1 MKYSVKGDQG
11 WKIASPC
18 ALRASDHKV
27 LMVLGVCLHFN
38 VLLAAGRCHGEA
50 PDLGAVVIPDGLLLR
65 IKSHSLPN
73 EVPAAIAPH
82 IERHLKADD
91 QNALV
96 QLFGPFSQW
105 MLAIVLQQKRG
116 PSVKHSVHRT

>member
-1 MKYSVKGDQG
+1 
-11 WKIASPC
+11 
-18 ALRASDHKV
+18 
-27 LMVLGVCLHFN
+27 MVLGVCLHFN
-38 VLLAAGRCHGEA
+38 VLLAAGRRHGEA

-91 QNALV
+91 QDALV
-96 QLFGPFSQW
+96 ELLGT
-105 MLAIVLQQKRG
+105 LAQRVLSIVLHNTQSFSMGSRIKRNDILIG
-116 PSVKHSVHRT
+116 APQCGS